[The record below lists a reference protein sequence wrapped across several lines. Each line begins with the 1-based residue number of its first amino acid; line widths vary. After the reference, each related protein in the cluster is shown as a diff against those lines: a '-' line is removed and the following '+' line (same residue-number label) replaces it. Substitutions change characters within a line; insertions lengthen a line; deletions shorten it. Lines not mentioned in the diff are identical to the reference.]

1 MTWTTRTA
9 ETALSVALGLLFA
22 AGAAVVA
29 DAPGRILLAVGAA
42 LFLAQA
48 ARDLLQRPRLAAGPD
63 GVRVR
68 RLAGAVHLPWGL
80 LRIGVRETRRLG
92 LRTPTLELDTASGP
106 DDDGVLVV
114 LGRRDLGADPAA
126 VARELREL
134 DPRGRPAQGG

>member
-1 MTWTTRTA
+1 VTWSTRTA
-9 ETALSVALGLLFA
+9 ETVLSVVMGLLFA
-22 AGAAVVA
+22 AGVAVVA
-29 DAPGRILLAVGAA
+29 DAPGRVLLALGSA

-68 RLAGAVHLPWGL
+68 RLASGVHLPWGP
-80 LRIGVRETRRLG
+80 LRIDVRETRRLG

-114 LGRRDLGADPAA
+114 LGRRELGAAPAA
-126 VARELREL
+126 VARQLREL
-134 DPRGRPAQGG
+134 DPRA

>member
-1 MTWTTRTA
+1 MTCSTRTA
-9 ETALSVALGLLFA
+9 ETALSVAMGLLFA
-22 AGAAVVA
+22 AGVAVVA
-29 DAPGRILLAVGAA
+29 DAPGRVLLALGSA

-68 RLAGAVHLPWGL
+68 RLAGGVHLPWGR
-80 LRIGVRETRRLG
+80 LRIDVRETRRLG

-114 LGRRDLGADPAA
+114 LGRRDLGAQPAA
-126 VARELREL
+126 VARQLREL
-134 DPRGRPAQGG
+134 DPRA

>member
-1 MTWTTRTA
+1 VTWSTRTT
-9 ETALSVALGLLFA
+9 ETVLSAAMGLLFA
-22 AGAAVVA
+22 AGVAVVA
-29 DAPGRILLAVGAA
+29 DAPGRVLLAVGSA

-68 RLAGAVHLPWGL
+68 RLAGGVHLPWGP
-80 LRIGVRETRRLG
+80 LRIDVRETRRLG

-114 LGRRDLGADPAA
+114 LGRRDLGAQPAA
-126 VARELREL
+126 VARQLREL
-134 DPRGRPAQGG
+134 DPRA

>member
-1 MTWTTRTA
+1 MTWTTRRT
-9 ETALSVALGLLFA
+9 ETLLSAAMSLLFA
-22 AGAAVVA
+22 AGVAVVA
-29 DAPGRILLAVGAA
+29 DAPGRVLLALGSA
-42 LFLAQA
+42 LFLAQS
-48 ARDLLQRPRLAAGPD
+48 ARDLLQRPRLAAGPE

-68 RLAGAVHLPWGL
+68 RLAGAVDLPWGP

-126 VARELREL
+126 VARKLREL
-134 DPRGRPAQGG
+134 DPRS

>member
-1 MTWTTRTA
+1 MTWSTRTA
-9 ETALSVALGLLFA
+9 ETVLSAAMGLLFA
-22 AGAAVVA
+22 AGVAVVA
-29 DAPGRILLAVGAA
+29 DAPGRVLLALGSA

-68 RLAGAVHLPWGL
+68 RFAGAVHLPWGL
-80 LRIGVRETRRLG
+80 LRIDVRETRRLG

-114 LGRRDLGADPAA
+114 LGRRDLGAHPAA
-126 VARELREL
+126 VARRLREL
-134 DPRGRPAQGG
+134 DPRA

>member
-1 MTWTTRTA
+1 VTWTTRWT
-9 ETALSVALGLLFA
+9 ETLLSAAMGLLFA
-22 AGAAVVA
+22 AGVAAVV
-29 DAPGRILLAVGAA
+29 DAPGRVLLALGSA

-68 RLAGAVHLPWGL
+68 RLTGALHLPWGP

-106 DDDGVLVV
+106 EDEGVLVV
-114 LGRRDLGADPAA
+114 LGRRDLGARPAA
-126 VARELREL
+126 VARQLREL
-134 DPRGRPAQGG
+134 DPRA

>member
-1 MTWTTRTA
+1 LLS
-9 ETALSVALGLLFA
+9 ALLGSLFA
-22 AGAAVVA
+22 AGVAFVA
-29 DAPGRILLAVGAA
+29 DAPGRVLLALGAA

-48 ARDLLQRPRLAAGPD
+48 GRDLLQRPRLAAGPD

-68 RLAGAVHLPWGL
+68 RLAGAVHLPWGP

-92 LRTPTLELDTASGP
+92 LSTPTLELDTATGP

-126 VARELREL
+126 VARQLREL
-134 DPRGRPAQGG
+134 DPRG